1 MIKPMYLQSKGMS
14 PFFLDTYKG
23 MLYSYIILILYEINK
38 LVQNKMG
45 ELKMERITSFSVDH
59 QKLTKGVYV
68 SRIDGDLI
76 TYDIRMT
83 QPNVEPALKPEAA
96 HTIEHIGAT
105 LLRNGKYKDQVI
117 YFGPMGC
124 MTGFYLIVRDLD
136 LEVIKEV
143 VKDVYSQISSWDQE
157 IPGAKEEECGNYTFM
172 DLAEAK
178 KAANYFVNS
187 KWEHEYHLL

>member
-1 MIKPMYLQSKGMS
+1 MKKIP
-14 PFFLDTYKG
+14 
-23 MLYSYIILILYEINK
+23 
-38 LVQNKMG
+38 
-45 ELKMERITSFSVDH
+45 SFTVNHDD
-59 QKLTKGVYV
+59 LLRGIYV
-68 SRIDGDLI
+68 SRQDVIGQEI
-76 TYDIRMT
+76 VTTFDIRT
-83 QPNVEPALKPEAA
+83 KLPNREPVMNTAEI
-96 HTIEHIGAT
+96 HTIEHLAAT
-105 LLRNGKYKDQVI
+105 FLRNHETAADQTI

-143 VKDVYSQISSWDQE
+143 VKDVYSQIASWDQE

>member
-1 MIKPMYLQSKGMS
+1 
-14 PFFLDTYKG
+14 
-23 MLYSYIILILYEINK
+23 
-38 LVQNKMG
+38 
-45 ELKMERITSFSVDH
+45 
-59 QKLTKGVYV
+59 
-68 SRIDGDLI
+68 
-76 TYDIRMT
+76 
-83 QPNVEPALKPEAA
+83 
-96 HTIEHIGAT
+96 
-105 LLRNGKYKDQVI
+105 
-117 YFGPMGC
+117 

-143 VKDVYSQISSWDQE
+143 VKDVYSQIASWDQE